1 MKLFYLR
8 ENFCTDGVRDKKLKE
23 TLDSASRLAM
33 GGGKKN
39 RNKHNINGHCGQKKG
54 LRNQPGHKELQE
66 NNTGPNKGSIRNCEE
81 NSIESRIARKHNQLQ
96 VVAHGFRF
104 FKSA

>member
-1 MKLFYLR
+1 MDTVAR
-8 ENFCTDGVRDKKLKE
+8 
-23 TLDSASRLAM
+23 
-33 GGGKKN
+33 
-39 RNKHNINGHCGQKKG
+39 KKG

-104 FKSA
+104 FKSAWCWCHLPKEEINRQKRIKRQKE